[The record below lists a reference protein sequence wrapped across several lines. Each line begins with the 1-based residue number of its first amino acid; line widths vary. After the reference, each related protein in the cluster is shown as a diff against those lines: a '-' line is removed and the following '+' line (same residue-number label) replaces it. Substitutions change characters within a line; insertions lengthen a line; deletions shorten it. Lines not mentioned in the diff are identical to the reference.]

1 MNTERA
7 GCHCNNITVEVTL
20 SGDLAEYTPR
30 ACDCDFC
37 IKNGA
42 AYVSDSKGKLAVKIR
57 NPEEST
63 LYKQGDNLVE
73 LLICKQCGVMV
84 CATYTDGNE
93 IYGTLNSKTLSNRDQ
108 LSPSQVATPKLL
120 SPEEKI
126 ERWKALWFPDVTI
139 HSG

>member
-7 GCHCNNITVEVTL
+7 GCHCNNIAVEVTL

-42 AYVSDSKGKLAVKIR
+42 AYVSDAKGKLEVKIR

-63 LYKQGDNLVE
+63 VYKLN
-73 LLICKQCGVMV
+73 GV
-84 CATYTDGNE
+84 
-93 IYGTLNSKTLSNRDQ
+93 
-108 LSPSQVATPKLL
+108 
-120 SPEEKI
+120 
-126 ERWKALWFPDVTI
+126 
-139 HSG
+139 